1 MAMKTIEIEW
11 IDTSESVF
19 FDKMALF
26 QKKNPQK
33 VCQFQ
38 KKHYLCIR
46 IQGNASENAEFFA
59 EYAEIAQLVEHN
71 LAKVG
76 VAGPSPVFRSHLE
89 QKEALEIGFNVKMPR
104 WRNW

>member
-1 MAMKTIEIEW
+1 LRLPKRR
-11 IDTSESVF
+11 F

-46 IQGNASENAEFFA
+46 IQGNASKESGIFEQTEHRRKQFF
-59 EYAEIAQLVEHN
+59 LC
-71 LAKVG
+71 
-76 VAGPSPVFRSHLE
+76 
-89 QKEALEIGFNVKMPR
+89 
-104 WRNW
+104 

>member
-46 IQGNASENAEFFA
+46 IQGNA
-59 EYAEIAQLVEHN
+59 
-71 LAKVG
+71 
-76 VAGPSPVFRSHLE
+76 P
-89 QKEALEIGFNVKMPR
+89 
-104 WRNW
+104 